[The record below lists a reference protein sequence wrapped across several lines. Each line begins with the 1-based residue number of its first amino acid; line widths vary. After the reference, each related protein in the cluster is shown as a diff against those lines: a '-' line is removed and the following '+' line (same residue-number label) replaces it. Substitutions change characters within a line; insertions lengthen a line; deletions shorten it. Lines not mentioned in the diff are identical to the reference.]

1 MECCWSWHFSVSGKP
16 ILDLT
21 SDLMTA
27 QPFFLSV
34 LPLTHLLTIL
44 LTGNIQASLFF
55 FVHFMSHYLNQN
67 SDSLLLL
74 SCWVTCV
81 CDCCVS
87 QLSFKKIYIS
97 DIWNVT
103 PVVSIFNVCYDARH
117 VVCILYQSLLLDV
130 SHYRNLNSR
139 NGTSGN
145 EH

>member
-27 QPFFLSV
+27 QPFFFLCFTPYAFVNDPSHWKY
-34 LPLTHLLTIL
+34 T
-44 LTGNIQASLFF
+44 SKSFF
-55 FVHFMSHYLNQN
+55 FLHFMSHYLNQN

-74 SCWVTCV
+74 SCWFTCV
-81 CDCCVS
+81 CDCRVS